1 MHLSVRSVFASL
13 MILSPPLE
21 AVSGQVVLDRA
32 DPTIT
37 ENALPLTGP
46 LAPKTRLGVAPTVEQ
61 ANVVVSTRVI
71 AQAITVTGSSLP
83 PEAFADVITGF
94 VGRELDALALQKL
107 AGEIAGVARHHG
119 LPLANASIPA
129 QDVGSGILRV
139 TLDDGHIDAV
149 RVLGAIDPRA
159 DRILAKILV
168 TGQPVRQSDL
178 ERAILLVGDVA
189 GLRVKGS
196 RLIRQDGFGILLV
209 DVTPDRASAYLQ
221 LDNRG
226 TNEIGPVRATA
237 LATLR
242 SNFISGDEA
251 TLILANTPVDPSEF
265 IFVRGRYAVP
275 AFGVADTIAISGS
288 YGRSHPGGTLR
299 SLDVIGRSA
308 DGGVAYSR
316 PLVRSR
322 RTSLVA
328 SVEYRHLEIDQYL
341 AGVKLRHDRLDTLT
355 GTLDGA
361 TKLGGGTLR
370 GQLLLTWGLPLP
382 GVTHVGEPL
391 TSRIDGD
398 ARFVTLAYYGEW
410 VRPLDDRFAI
420 ALGSSGQ
427 LASRPLLATAEMGVG
442 GPAFGRA
449 YDYSDRTGDY
459 GVTGSAELRYSLPF
473 KSRLVSRIQIYA
485 FGDGGVVYNLQDGLG
500 GGTLASAGGGFR
512 WSIGRNDAA
521 IEVAKPLN
529 VARPDTGSY
538 DPRFSFR
545 LSRAF

>member
-1 MHLSVRSVFASL
+1 MHFSIRSVFASL
-13 MILSPPLE
+13 IILSLPFD
-21 AVSGQVVLDRA
+21 ATSGQVVLDRA

-37 ENALPLTGP
+37 ENALPV
-46 LAPKTRLGVAPTVEQ
+46 AAPTAQRPRAGVTPIVEP
-61 ANVVVSTRVI
+61 AAIGARTHVI
-71 AQAITVTGSSLP
+71 ARAIIVAGSSLP

-94 VGRELDALALQKL
+94 VGRELDTAALQKL
-107 AGEIAGVARHHG
+107 AGEIAGVARHEG

-129 QDVGSGILRV
+129 QDVDGGILRI
-139 TLDDGHIDAV
+139 TLDEGHIDAV
-149 RVLGAIDPRA
+149 RVLGAISPRA
-159 DRILAKILV
+159 DRILAKLLV
-168 TGQPVRQSDL
+168 TGRPVRQSDL
-178 ERAILLVGDVA
+178 ERAILLVGDLA
-189 GLRVKGS
+189 GLRVKSS
-196 RLIRQDGFGILLV
+196 RYIRQDGFSILLV
-209 DVTPDRASAYLQ
+209 DVTADRASAYAQ
-221 LDNRG
+221 FDNRG
-226 TNEIGPVRATA
+226 TREIGPVRATA

-251 TLILANTPVDPSEF
+251 TLIVANTPVDPSQF

-288 YGRSHPGGTLR
+288 YGRSHPGGTLK
-299 SLDVIGRSA
+299 SLDVIGRSV
-308 DGGVAYSR
+308 DGGIAYAK
-316 PLVRSR
+316 PLLRSR

-328 SVEYRHLEIDQYL
+328 SIEYRHLEIDQYL

-355 GTLDGA
+355 GTLDSA

-410 VRPLDDRFAI
+410 MRPLDDRFAI

-427 LASRPLLATAEMGVG
+427 WASRPLLATAEMGVG

-459 GVTGSAELRYSLPF
+459 GITGSVELRYSLPV
-473 KSRLVSRIQIYA
+473 KSRIIRRFQIYA
-485 FGDGGVVYNLQDGLG
+485 FGDGGVVYNVDDGQG
-500 GGTLASAGGGFR
+500 GGTLASAGGGLR

-521 IEVAKPLN
+521 IEVAKPLTA
-529 VARPDTGSY
+529 VRLDTGRR

-545 LSRAF
+545 LSRVF